1 MAESIPPHPVSG
13 SRGLNRYST
22 RVPAPAGGT
31 LVAPEHGPAFSQA
44 WFGDDGLGS
53 RTLPGGRGSAHRVQT
68 PIGVLVRRDYLR
80 GGLPRHLSRDLY
92 LWTGAERTR
101 AWREFRLTRD
111 LWLQGLPVPE
121 PVAARWQRHGPM
133 YRASLLT
140 RWLGEVRPLLS
151 VLADGGDPAHW
162 LPAVAPVVAQLHDHG
177 VWHADL
183 NATNIQIDDQ
193 DTVWLI
199 DFDRAR
205 DGVADDARLAG
216 NLERLRRSLR
226 KHLPADRMVAV
237 EAAWAGFLDRYRQ
250 ARARP

>member
-1 MAESIPPHPVSG
+1 MSEAP
-13 SRGLNRYST
+13 T
-22 RVPAPAGGT
+22 RVSTAAGET
-31 LVAPEHGPAFSQA
+31 LVAPQYGAHWSPD
-44 WFGDDGLGS
+44 WFGDAAGAAQRLA
-53 RTLPGGRGSAHRVQT
+53 GGRGSAYRVAT
-68 PIGVLVRRDYLR
+68 PLGPLVRRDYLR

-101 AWREFRLTRD
+101 SWREFTLTRD
-111 LWLQGLPVPE
+111 LWLQGLPLPE
-121 PVAARWQRHGPM
+121 PVAARWQRRGPV

-140 RWLGEVRPLLS
+140 RWLGQVRSLLS
-151 VLADGGDPAHW
+151 LLADGGEPARLL
-162 LPAVAPVVAQLHDHG
+162 LPVAQAVAQLHDHG

-193 DTVWLI
+193 EKVWLI

-237 EAAWAGFLDRYRQ
+237 ETAWAGFLDQYRQ
-250 ARARP
+250 ARVRP